1 MHPIQRLDAAAVA
14 LITHDVVTTT
24 DQAMTLPTPCAGW
37 TVADLIRHIND
48 EHEAISQTVLG
59 PLHHRSED
67 PRDDFAAITARWIL
81 ALAAAGPMLM
91 VPKARATIATDQ
103 VRAIHLVD
111 MLVHRWDLAKA
122 TDRDSEI
129 ESVLADTAL
138 PIARSIT
145 APTNPYG
152 LVGFAYATPKAEKPD
167 RRPIDNL
174 AALLGRNPDWPTIP
188 APNKLAASR

>member
-1 MHPIQRLDAAAVA
+1 MHPIRRLNAAAVA

-24 DQAMTLPTPCAGW
+24 DQAMTRPTPCVGW

-48 EHEAISQTVLG
+48 EHEAIIQTVLG

-67 PRDDFAAITARWIL
+67 PRDDFAAIAARWIL
-81 ALAAAGPMLM
+81 ALAQAGPTLM

-103 VRAIHLVD
+103 VRAIHFVD
-111 MLVHRWDLAKA
+111 MPVHRWDLTTA

-145 APTNPYG
+145 ASTNPYG
-152 LVGFAYATPKAEKPD
+152 LVGLVYATPKPENPD

-174 AALLGRNPDWPTIP
+174 AALLGRNPDWPSTPVLNKP
-188 APNKLAASR
+188 ATSR